1 MSWGKFYFSCL
12 FHFNKCLKF
21 EICYN
26 LEHKDLFGSPIFK
39 CVDDNPSNLKSCV
52 WKTEDYT
59 PSPPLPIIIVLS
71 NIIDQNNDF
80 MQLPPK
86 CTIIILSQ

>member
-52 WKTEDYT
+52 WKMEDY
-59 PSPPLPIIIVLS
+59 PPPPPQV
-71 NIIDQNNDF
+71 